1 MAFIL
6 GFFFSIAAFIGGAL
20 VIPTLAD
27 HKASWGARLFFA
39 VLGAIGAFGAAVMAM
54 AIFAEVF

>member
-1 MAFIL
+1 MTFAL
-6 GFFFSIAAFIGGAL
+6 GSFFAIAAFIGGAL

-39 VLGAIGAFGAAVMAM
+39 GLGALGAFAGAVMAM

>member
-1 MAFIL
+1 MAFLIGL
-6 GFFFSIAAFIGGAL
+6 FFAIAAFIGGAL

-27 HKASWGARLFFA
+27 HKASWGARIFFA
-39 VLGAIGAFGAAVMAM
+39 GLGAIGAFGGAVMAM